1 MEEVVIIMILEEK
14 SDKVEKFVCMHNG
27 VDDDSV
33 VVARCTLFVKGKRLL
48 EMISPISDALEIHFA
63 RAIYQ
68 AQIWINADASIM
80 ITQNAVGTRACQC
93 GSEGLNV
100 FR

>member
-1 MEEVVIIMILEEK
+1 
-14 SDKVEKFVCMHNG
+14 
-27 VDDDSV
+27 
-33 VVARCTLFVKGKRLL
+33 
-48 EMISPISDALEIHFA
+48 MISPTREALEIHFA